1 MKEYH
6 QPDQDVEQFIV
17 SSSVLRQ
24 ADKLSPELVDHHK
37 QILASY
43 GVVGQALN
51 TLLAIPKEGWLE
63 LIDRLQKQ
71 K

>member
-1 MKEYH
+1 MKE
-6 QPDQDVEQFIV
+6 QDQDVEQFIV

-24 ADKLSPELVDHHK
+24 ADRMPPDLVDQHR

-43 GVVGQALN
+43 GVVGQALH

-63 LIDRLQKQ
+63 LIDRLQKH

>member
-17 SSSVLRQ
+17 SASVIRQ
-24 ADKLSPELVDHHK
+24 ADKLPPDVVEQHR

-43 GVVGQALN
+43 GIVGQALH

-63 LIDRLQKQ
+63 LIDRLQRNK
-71 K
+71 

>member
-17 SSSVLRQ
+17 SSSVIRQ
-24 ADKLSPELVDHHK
+24 ADKLPPDLVEQHR
-37 QILASY
+37 QMLA
-43 GVVGQALN
+43 GFGIVGQALN